1 MSVLSSES
9 GKINR
14 WIFDFE
20 KPKTYL
26 SLMSKVGDSG
36 KYQKNIL
43 AVFALNWFVTGIILL
58 SNIFLFRK
66 RIYDCQL
73 QGLLLN

>member
-1 MSVLSSES
+1 
-9 GKINR
+9 
-14 WIFDFE
+14 
-20 KPKTYL
+20 
-26 SLMSKVGDSG
+26 MSKVGDSG